1 MIRKR
6 LTLKN
11 LFEHVSETFFNYDNK
26 LLRTCTTLF
35 TDPVD
40 VIDGYVQGVRKRYV
54 NPLGFFGLS
63 LTLSGVALFVL
74 QKFYI
79 DEIDLSIYLYG
90 SNDGEGFRDVMSSI
104 IEYNS
109 IFFAFLIPFF
119 ALISWIVFINKKYNY
134 TEHIVLFF
142 YSMSLLNILSVI
154 SSQVVLWIDPALYA
168 YTGIAF
174 FIAMFI
180 YHCYIYKHLF
190 SLSWLSL
197 ILKTMLFFIVFIIAY
212 IGMSIAFFLALMLTG
227 QIDLNDFTPN

>member
-40 VIDGYVQGVRKRYV
+40 VIDGYIQGVRKRYV
-54 NPLGFFGLS
+54 NPLSFFGLS

-104 IEYNS
+104 IE
-109 IFFAFLIPFF
+109 
-119 ALISWIVFINKKYNY
+119 
-134 TEHIVLFF
+134 
-142 YSMSLLNILSVI
+142 
-154 SSQVVLWIDPALYA
+154 
-168 YTGIAF
+168 
-174 FIAMFI
+174 
-180 YHCYIYKHLF
+180 
-190 SLSWLSL
+190 
-197 ILKTMLFFIVFIIAY
+197 
-212 IGMSIAFFLALMLTG
+212 
-227 QIDLNDFTPN
+227 